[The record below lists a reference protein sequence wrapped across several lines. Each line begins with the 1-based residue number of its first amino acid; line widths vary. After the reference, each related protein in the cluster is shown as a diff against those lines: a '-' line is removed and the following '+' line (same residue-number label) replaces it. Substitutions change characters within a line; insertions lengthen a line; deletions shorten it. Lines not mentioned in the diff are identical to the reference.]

1 MTTGNEN
8 VNNINSAVQTQES
21 EMGEGEFQVDT
32 SKVDTGSKS
41 NESSTNV
48 AAAFSCKECGEKLS
62 TRPEL
67 KEHTQ
72 AH

>member
-1 MTTGNEN
+1 
-8 VNNINSAVQTQES
+8 
-21 EMGEGEFQVDT
+21 MGEGEFQVDT